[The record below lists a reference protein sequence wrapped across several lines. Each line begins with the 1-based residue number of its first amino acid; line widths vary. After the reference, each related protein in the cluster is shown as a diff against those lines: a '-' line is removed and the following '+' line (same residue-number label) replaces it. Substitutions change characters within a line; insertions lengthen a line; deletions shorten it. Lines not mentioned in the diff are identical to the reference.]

1 MSKLSTKHVEATDSL
16 DENQL
21 GCRPNCSADNV
32 ALIDEFIIEVH
43 RLTFRNLFEL
53 QNDAK
58 ACFDRIL
65 DSHAMLHS
73 RKFEVPDK
81 ICKIYS
87 TILRNT
93 KWRVHTTLGTFQN
106 HYEHSTTTPIHG
118 TGQGLKLSGTHWI
131 FISVPMMRT
140 LERKTTVV

>member
-58 ACFDRIL
+58 ACFNRIL
-65 DSHAMLHS
+65 NSHAMLHS
-73 RKFEVPDK
+73 CNREVLDN
-81 ICKIYS
+81 ICKIHS
-87 TILRNT
+87 TTLRN
-93 KWRVHTTLGTFQN
+93 KEYCIQAALGTSQN
-106 HYEHSTTTPIHG
+106 HYQHSTISPIHG
-118 TGQGLKLSGTHWI
+118 KGQGPGSSSTH
-131 FISVPMMRT
+131 
-140 LERKTTVV
+140 